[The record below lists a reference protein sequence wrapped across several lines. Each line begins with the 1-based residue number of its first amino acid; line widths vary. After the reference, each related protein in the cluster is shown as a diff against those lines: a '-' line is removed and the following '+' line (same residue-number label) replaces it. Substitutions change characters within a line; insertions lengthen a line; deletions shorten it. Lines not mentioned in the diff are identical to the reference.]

1 MLRELFKVAV
11 GLALL
16 FRLPI
21 VCEALGATLIV
32 YVVAQA
38 LRPTRS
44 DEHDRRKS

>member
-1 MLRELFKVAV
+1 MSVLRELFKVAV

-38 LRPTRS
+38 LRRPTGS
-44 DEHDRRKS
+44 DEHG